1 MIFQTIWEEDC
12 ELMGRKKTDS
22 YRKEHQKEMIEAGQL
37 FEDRQSFLERCF
49 MALRESQEILGE
61 AQAYVLALK

>member
-1 MIFQTIWEEDC
+1 
-12 ELMGRKKTDS
+12 
-22 YRKEHQKEMIEAGQL
+22 MIEAGQL

-49 MALRESQEILGE
+49 MALRENQEILGE